1 MTHRWHP
8 PHTRYDML
16 RHELHA
22 LLKRIVWRC
31 SNRALSRAI
40 SRWRVTALRQGD
52 ADLRRAL
59 GAAGIDLSVL
69 RERHNTLETQASS
82 LSSRVDAFVQKV
94 RHHRRYRRRRFHRFR
109 CPALLLILFHHTECV
124 RLRATCSEILFVVG
138 HQPAAA

>member
-1 MTHRWHP
+1 
-8 PHTRYDML
+8 ML

-69 RERHNTLETQASS
+69 RERHNTLETHASS
-82 LSSRVDAFVQKV
+82 LSSRVDAFVQKARGV
-94 RHHRRYRRRRFHRFR
+94 V
-109 CPALLLILFHHTECV
+109 IIVVVVSIVSDV
-124 RLRATCSEILFVVG
+124 RLFFLFCSTKLVCSITPTVSGNGRRDPSL
-138 HQPAAA
+138 

>member
-1 MTHRWHP
+1 MVSTTHRWRP

-16 RHELHA
+16 RHELNA

-40 SRWRVTALRQGD
+40 SRWRVAALRQDD

-69 RERHNTLETQASS
+69 RERHNTLETHASS
-82 LSSRVDAFVQKV
+82 LSSRVDAFVQKA
-94 RHHRRYRRRRFHRFR
+94 RCHRRNYRRCFSI
-109 CPALLLILFHHTECV
+109 LLF
-124 RLRATCSEILFVVG
+124 FVVCSITPTVSG
-138 HQPAAA
+138 NGRRDPSL